1 MENRNTHTGVVFIFI
16 LLSTFS
22 EVHFTEKGSSK
33 VVQWLALALH
43 NKNTVVSWGL
53 SVWSVHVQIC
63 ARQVDL

>member
-1 MENRNTHTGVVFIFI
+1 MENRNTHTRVVF
-16 LLSTFS
+16 